1 MSVDAALTQAWSAL
15 ESAKAQIVAAQ
26 ASVDASQLA
35 LEGVVE
41 EQKVGQR
48 TTLDVL
54 NAQSTLIDARLSEVS
69 ARAQL
74 VVASYSVVAAMGRLD
89 RERLGLKV
97 VAYKPEQHYEQ
108 VRDKWI
114 GLRTPD
120 GR

>member
-1 MSVDAALTQAWSAL
+1 M
-15 ESAKAQIVAAQ
+15 I
-26 ASVDASQLA
+26 
-35 LEGVVE
+35 E

-54 NAQSTLIDARLSEVS
+54 NAQSTLIQAKLSQAQAS
-69 ARAQL
+69 TQL

-97 VAYKPEQHYEQ
+97 AAYKPEQHYQQ

-120 GR
+120 GK